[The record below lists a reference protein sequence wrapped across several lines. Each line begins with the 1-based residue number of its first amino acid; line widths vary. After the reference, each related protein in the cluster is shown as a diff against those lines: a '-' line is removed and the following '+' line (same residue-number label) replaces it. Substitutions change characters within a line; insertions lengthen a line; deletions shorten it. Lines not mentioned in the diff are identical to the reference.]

1 MERFVHQQN
10 LIGLRK
16 QLAEA
21 MDDARRRQIVNLLAE
36 EELKDDPLINEKL
49 GAFVNIRN

>member
-21 MDDARRRQIVNLLAE
+21 MDDARRRQIANLLAE
-36 EELKDDPLINEKL
+36 EELKDDPPTNEKF
-49 GAFVNIRN
+49 GASVNIRN